1 MRRVFRGG
9 EELIVLSQVVHILNC
24 CAFHIIFLSLSLLA
38 EKERSIVITW
48 STGNKTDSIVKYGG
62 GSQLL
67 QMKKGSSSLFVDG
80 GQKKASQ
87 YIHRVTIY
95 YEDPDSLQPET
106 KYCEFCEEL

>member
-1 MRRVFRGG
+1 MTFTPNNYLVILYQ
-9 EELIVLSQVVHILNC
+9 LILPVS
-24 CAFHIIFLSLSLLA
+24 

-62 GSQLL
+62 GDQLL
-67 QMKKGSSSLFVDG
+67 QRKSGSSSLFVDG
-80 GQKKASQ
+80 GHKQASQ

-106 KYCEFCEEL
+106 KYCMLFLKYFNELPLYFPYMYYFL